1 MCGRSSLTK
10 TEKEIEARFQ
20 ATFYSEE
27 LTRYNPLPNFN
38 VAPTQRQAVIT
49 MSDQRHFRIF
59 QWGLIPAWAKDKSIG
74 SKMINARSE
83 TLEEKPA
90 FKRLL
95 QSKRCIIPLDGY
107 YEWKKQGKS
116 KTPFRI
122 VTTDQDIFAVAGL
135 WDQWQD
141 KDANII
147 QTFTIITVASNPL
160 TAEIHDRMPAI
171 LLKEHEGHWIDEEIK
186 GHDAMQLLIP
196 YPSEHME
203 AYQVSDRVNNV
214 KENDSSL
221 IQPVVVSQPIQ
232 GVLF

>member
-27 LTRYNPLPNFN
+27 LVKYNPIPNFN
-38 VAPTQRQAVIT
+38 IAPTQRQAVIT
-49 MSDQRHFRIF
+49 MSDSHHLRIF
-59 QWGLIPAWAKDKSIG
+59 QWGLIPSWAKDKSIG

-95 QSKRCIIPLDGY
+95 PSKRCIIPLDGY
-107 YEWKKQGKS
+107 YEWKTQGKS
-116 KTPFRI
+116 KIPFRI
-122 VTTDQDIFAVAGL
+122 ITTDQEIFAVAGL
-135 WDQWQD
+135 WDQWH
-141 KDANII
+141 NGSELVE
-147 QTFTIITVASNPL
+147 TFTIITIASNTL

-171 LLKEHEGHWIDEEIK
+171 LTKENENHWIDEDIS
-186 GHDAMQLLIP
+186 GHDAMQLLLP
-196 YPSEHME
+196 YPSEHMK

-214 KENDSSL
+214 RENDASL
-221 IQPVVVSQPIQ
+221 TQPVKVNVAIQ
-232 GVLF
+232 GELF